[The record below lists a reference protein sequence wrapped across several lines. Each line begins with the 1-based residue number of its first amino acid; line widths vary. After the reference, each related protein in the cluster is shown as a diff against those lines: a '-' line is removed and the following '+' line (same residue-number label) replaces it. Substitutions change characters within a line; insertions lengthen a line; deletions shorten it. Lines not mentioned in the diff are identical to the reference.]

1 MAKGANVAPR
11 KEAEPA
17 DPIRQLA
24 CVVAIY
30 ALKEVNPE
38 EAAIRLDMLGFTSKE
53 IGGILG
59 KNDNYVHYV
68 KNKRKNDK

>member
-1 MAKGANVAPR
+1 MAKGASVAPR
-11 KEAEPA
+11 KEPETT

-24 CVVAIY
+24 CVFAIY
-30 ALKEVNPE
+30 ALKEVHPE
-38 EAAIRLDMLGFTSKE
+38 EAAVRLDMLGFSAKE

-68 KNKRKNDK
+68 KNKRKNEK